1 MEMGFCPECDADIAV
16 GKKPFV
22 GQKITCGN
30 CGAYLRIISLSPI
43 EIDWADDDDYDDY
56 DEDMEDAEDDE
67 DW

>member
-16 GKKPFV
+16 G
-22 GQKITCGN
+22 N
-30 CGAYLRIISLSPI
+30 RIISLSPI

-56 DEDMEDAEDDE
+56 DEDVEDAEDDE